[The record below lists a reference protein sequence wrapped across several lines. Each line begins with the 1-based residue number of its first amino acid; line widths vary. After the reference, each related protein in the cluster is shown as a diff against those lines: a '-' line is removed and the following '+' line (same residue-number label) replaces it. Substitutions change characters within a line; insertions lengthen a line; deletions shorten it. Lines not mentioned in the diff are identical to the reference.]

1 MVQLDPIATVDL
13 TDFQARKPEITKQLM
28 AAASDI
34 GFFRVKGHG
43 MSLDDINAAHAMSLK
58 FLDLSDEVKG
68 SLPMNKENFAY
79 ILGWSDE
86 NLTAGRLREGMMI
99 GYDNERMKNLWPT
112 KDMVPEYKQHM
123 ISFMLKCHA
132 VTEQIMSCF
141 ALGLG
146 LQESVFKEA
155 MDPHAADCQ
164 TAMYCNRYPSVEG
177 KHFPEGALRIGAH
190 TDFELLTLLFTRPGE
205 VGLEVCAGKGTT
217 AKEAMKTGLWQ
228 ACDPVAGAI
237 TINIGDALQ
246 YWSDDRLKST
256 FHRVRVPKEHEYKGE
271 RHSMAYFANV
281 RATAVLQGPL
291 NKYPPITF
299 PQILATKAK
308 KRKELN
314 LKPRDQMT
322 DQEKLARWKE
332 AHGPDFVMADV
343 AVTPQPPAL
352 GDTSALDQPA
362 PATHDATATPN
373 GGMIVTNGSETNVM
387 QGDRH
392 SMAYFANARGST
404 LLQGPNKKYPPITFP
419 EILAEKRR
427 QMDEM
432 IFGKT

>member
-1 MVQLDPIATVDL
+1 MQPFAGAVVAWQQDFDNMVQLDPIATVDL

-256 FHRVRVPKEHEYKGE
+256 FHRVRVPKEHEYKG
-271 RHSMAYFANV
+271 
-281 RATAVLQGPL
+281 
-291 NKYPPITF
+291 
-299 PQILATKAK
+299 
-308 KRKELN
+308 
-314 LKPRDQMT
+314 
-322 DQEKLARWKE
+322 
-332 AHGPDFVMADV
+332 
-343 AVTPQPPAL
+343 
-352 GDTSALDQPA
+352 
-362 PATHDATATPN
+362 
-373 GGMIVTNGSETNVM
+373 
-387 QGDRH
+387 DRH

>member
-1 MVQLDPIATVDL
+1 MVQLDPVATIDL
-13 TDFQARKPEITKQLM
+13 TDFQARKPEITMELM

-58 FLDLSDEVKG
+58 FLDLPDEVKG

-123 ISFMLKCHA
+123 ISFMHKCHA

-141 ALGLG
+141 ALGLHLPEG
-146 LQESVFKEA
+146 FFKEA

-228 ACDPVAGAI
+228 PCDPVAGAI

-256 FHRVRVPKEHEYKGE
+256 FHRVRVPKEHEYKG
-271 RHSMAYFANV
+271 
-281 RATAVLQGPL
+281 
-291 NKYPPITF
+291 
-299 PQILATKAK
+299 
-308 KRKELN
+308 
-314 LKPRDQMT
+314 
-322 DQEKLARWKE
+322 
-332 AHGPDFVMADV
+332 
-343 AVTPQPPAL
+343 
-352 GDTSALDQPA
+352 
-362 PATHDATATPN
+362 
-373 GGMIVTNGSETNVM
+373 
-387 QGDRH
+387 DRH

-404 LLQGPNKKYPPITFP
+404 LLQGPKKKYPPITFP

-432 IFGKT
+432 NFREDMTDEEKLNINSNHALGPEFQTVDMTHSGKPEYEPVALNESGEPVITPMTKGKLAPEMEHLKLQSSVAAAAH

>member
-1 MVQLDPIATVDL
+1 MQPFAGAVVAWQQDFDNMVQLDPIATVDL

-291 NKYPPITF
+291 NKE
-299 PQILATKAK
+299 KAPNG
-308 KRKELN
+308 RNDFRE
-314 LKPRDQMT
+314 DMT
-322 DQEKLARWKE
+322 DQEKLDINSN
-332 AHGPDFVMADV
+332 H
-343 AVTPQPPAL
+343 AL
-352 GDTSALDQPA
+352 GPEFQTVDMTRSGKPEYEPVTLSEYGEPVITPMAKGKLA
-362 PATHDATATPN
+362 PEMEH
-373 GGMIVTNGSETNVM
+373 
-387 QGDRH
+387 
-392 SMAYFANARGST
+392 
-404 LLQGPNKKYPPITFP
+404 LKLQSSV
-419 EILAEKRR
+419 AAAAH
-427 QMDEM
+427 
-432 IFGKT
+432 